1 MSHVGEFCKLRSFL
15 YWDSTVLCRYDN
27 FRFGWAWPRT
37 EIEIQINTLLQM
49 PISRWVSFWEAF
61 ASALL
66 GNLSIRCIMHP
77 KVNQTSIYRT
87 HKLFNINSELVYRL
101 HHQFWAQFITFSSIF
116 CLQVRL
122 CNSIAQG
129 QHPQFFIEGLEFNF
143 PRSANW
149 LDMVSIFLLTPCHVL
164 LGMLS
169 KQKQEGKRFST
180 KVIKRNEYMNNLR

>member
-1 MSHVGEFCKLRSFL
+1 MKFKLILLCKCLYHVGSKFLRSICISSSWKFINKMHVASLTEPDFPYTELINYLISILNYL
-15 YWDSTVLCRYDN
+15 YV
-27 FRFGWAWPRT
+27 
-37 EIEIQINTLLQM
+37 
-49 PISRWVSFWEAF
+49 
-61 ASALL
+61 
-66 GNLSIRCIMHP
+66 
-77 KVNQTSIYRT
+77 
-87 HKLFNINSELVYRL
+87 L
-101 HHQFWAQFITFSSIF
+101 HHQFWAQFIKFSSIF

-169 KQKQEGKRFST
+169 KQKQEGKRLST
-180 KVIKRNEYMNNLR
+180 KVIKRIEYLNNLRYLIEKSGDISFLVLK